1 MTRGIGDY
9 GAAMPP
15 LPLQFV
21 MSAANVRDLP
31 DSPAEV
37 AVVGRSNVGK
47 SSLINAV
54 SGRNSLANVSKT
66 PGRTRLLNCFA
77 LAGGATVVDCPGYGY
92 AEASKSMR
100 ASFQKMIERY
110 LLEREPLEMLLVL
123 VDGAIGP
130 TRLDL
135 ELLDWG
141 RAEEIPHTIVA
152 TKHDKVKSSHRAKRK
167 KEVAAACHLQPDD
180 IVWVSA
186 VKGTGIERLR
196 GLMALWLAC
205 AAPGA

>member
-1 MTRGIGDY
+1 VSR
-9 GAAMPP
+9 P

-21 MSAANVRDLP
+21 MSAGNVRDLP

-54 SGRNSLANVSKT
+54 SGRNGLATVSKT

-92 AEASKSMR
+92 AEASKATR
-100 ASFQKMIERY
+100 ASWQTMIERY
-110 LLEREPLEMLLVL
+110 LLEREPLAMLIVL
-123 VDGAIGP
+123 VDGEIGP

-135 ELLDWG
+135 ELLDWV
-141 RAEEIPHTIVA
+141 RANEIPHTIVA
-152 TKHDKVKSSHRAKRK
+152 TKHDKVKSSQRAKRK
-167 KEVAAACHLQPDD
+167 KELAAGCRLQPDD

-186 VKGTGIERLR
+186 AKGTGIERLR
-196 GLMALWLAC
+196 GLMALWLDA
-205 AAPGA
+205 